1 MGWKIEFAR
10 SADKELT
17 KLDPPVVKRILRFL
31 KDRVS
36 QDPRS
41 IGEPLTG
48 DLSGFWRYRVG
59 DYRLYAEIRDSTVTV
74 TVVRVGHR
82 REVYRS

>member
-10 SADKELT
+10 SADKELS

-36 QDPRS
+36 HDPRS

-48 DLSGFWRYRVG
+48 NLSGFWRYRVG